1 MAALS
6 PASKVHPPQSPNV
19 QSSTN
24 PYQKR
29 AIANLRAFKPP
40 PTNYY
45 KCPLTR
51 RAAVLILLFADRAG
65 DLRVVLTIRSSNLKN
80 YSGQAALPGG
90 KADTLHETPFQTA
103 RREAFEEIGLPLEQA
118 HLPPGY
124 EIEHLTE
131 LPTNLAMT
139 ELGVRPCVAYLKTP
153 EPFAGNKSPN
163 AARDLLPKLDAKEVA
178 AVFTAPFF
186 NFLRE
191 RDVDPTIRDQTPGT
205 WYKGSWHSWHET
217 AWRMHQFHVPVT
229 PSTVFLAGSGNG
241 TSKPPS
247 AAAAGTPPPQNENST
262 SDQPDPSS
270 SSSAASA
277 SRTQPPSPPPPAS
290 PTPPGPSTLQ
300 PPLPRTFYHPQQ
312 PPPTTT
318 TTNPSLQTPRYR
330 VFGMTARIL
339 VDCARVAYAAEPE
352 FEHNSHFGDEEM
364 IDRLLGIGRLAAK
377 RREGEVLTREVM
389 GRAREGVKI

>member
-6 PASKVHPPQSPNV
+6 PAS
-19 QSSTN
+19 
-24 PYQKR
+24 KR

-65 DLRVVLTIRSSNLKN
+65 DLRVVLTIRSSTLKN

-103 RREAFEEIGLPLEQA
+103 RREAFEEIGLPLEKA
-118 HLPPGY
+118 HLPAGY

-131 LPTNLAMT
+131 LPANLAMT

-191 RDVDPTIRDQTPGT
+191 RDVDPAIRDQTPGE

-217 AWRMHQFHVPVT
+217 AWRMHHGGDPGARRRRRKVDLRWTDPLFLVRLRSIENTTLHPVT
-229 PSTVFLAGSGNG
+229 SN
-241 TSKPPS
+241 PPI
-247 AAAAGTPPPQNENST
+247 NNST
-262 SDQPDPSS
+262 
-270 SSSAASA
+270 
-277 SRTQPPSPPPPAS
+277 R
-290 PTPPGPSTLQ
+290 
-300 PPLPRTFYHPQQ
+300 
-312 PPPTTT
+312 
-318 TTNPSLQTPRYR
+318 
-330 VFGMTARIL
+330 
-339 VDCARVAYAAEPE
+339 
-352 FEHNSHFGDEEM
+352 
-364 IDRLLGIGRLAAK
+364 
-377 RREGEVLTREVM
+377 
-389 GRAREGVKI
+389 

>member
-6 PASKVHPPQSPNV
+6 PAS
-19 QSSTN
+19 
-24 PYQKR
+24 KR

-90 KADTLHETPFQTA
+90 KADTLNETPFQTA
-103 RREAFEEIGLPLEQA
+103 RREAFEEIGLPLEKE
-118 HLPPGY
+118 HLPTGY

-131 LPTNLAMT
+131 LPANLAMT

-153 EPFAGNKSPN
+153 EPFAGNRSPN

-191 RDVDPTIRDQTPGT
+191 RDVDPAIRDQVPGE

-229 PSTVFLAGSGNG
+229 PSTVFLAGNNA
-241 TSKPPS
+241 KPSSP
-247 AAAAGTPPPQNENST
+247 AAAAGTPRQDERKST
-262 SDQPDPSS
+262 SDQPTPASSAAPTTSHTDPPVQSPTSSEPTGPPGSPNRPASSSLQPPLPGTFYTTPSS
-270 SSSAASA
+270 SSSS
-277 SRTQPPSPPPPAS
+277 SPS
-290 PTPPGPSTLQ
+290 
-300 PPLPRTFYHPQQ
+300 
-312 PPPTTT
+312 
-318 TTNPSLQTPRYR
+318 PSLQSSSRYR

-339 VDCARVAYAAEPE
+339 VDCARVAYAAEPS

-364 IDRLLGIGRLAAK
+364 IERLLGIGRLAPK
-377 RREGEVLTREVM
+377 KREGEVLTREVM
-389 GRAREGVKI
+389 ERARRGVKI

>member
-6 PASKVHPPQSPNV
+6 PAS
-19 QSSTN
+19 
-24 PYQKR
+24 KR

-65 DLRVVLTIRSSNLKN
+65 DLRVVLTIRSSTLKN

-103 RREAFEEIGLPLEQA
+103 RREAFEEIGLPLEKA

-131 LPTNLAMT
+131 LPANLAMT

-191 RDVDPTIRDQTPGT
+191 RDVDPTIRDQTPGE

-229 PSTVFLAGSGNG
+229 ASTVFLAGRGDAKS
-241 TSKPPS
+241 SPS
-247 AAAAGTPPPQNENST
+247 AGETAGQGGDEK
-262 SDQPDPSS
+262 SS
-270 SSSAASA
+270 ADGRPASSSAGAVAAPRS
-277 SRTQPPSPPPPAS
+277 QPPNPAVRS
-290 PTPPGPSTLQ
+290 QTPGEPTGPPGSPADRTSTLQ
-300 PPLPRTFYHPQQ
+300 PPLPRTFYTAPTPTLS
-312 PPPTTT
+312 PPSADAT
-318 TTNPSLQTPRYR
+318 LQTPRYR

-339 VDCARVAYAAEPE
+339 VDCARVAYATEPE

-364 IDRLLGIGRLAAK
+364 IARLLGIGRLAPK
-377 RREGEVLTREVM
+377 RKEGEVLTREVM
-389 GRAREGVKI
+389 ERARKGGKGKI

>member
-1 MAALS
+1 MAAPWLLFR
-6 PASKVHPPQSPNV
+6 PHR
-19 QSSTN
+19 
-24 PYQKR
+24 R

-65 DLRVVLTIRSSNLKN
+65 DLRVVLTIRSSTLKN

-103 RREAFEEIGLPLEQA
+103 RREAFEEIGLPLEKA
-118 HLPPGY
+118 HLPAGY

-131 LPTNLAMT
+131 LPANLAMT

-163 AARDLLPKLDAKEVA
+163 AARDLLPRLDAKEVA

-191 RDVDPTIRDQTPGT
+191 RDVDPTIRDQTPGE

-229 PSTVFLAGSGNG
+229 PSTVFLAAGRGDAES
-241 TSKPPS
+241 SPS
-247 AAAAGTPPPQNENST
+247 AAAAGGTRGPDDEKST
-262 SDQPDPSS
+262 SDGPTP
-270 SSSAASA
+270 SAAA
-277 SRTQPPSPPPPAS
+277 SRTQPPTPGLTTPSQPTTPPDKPAS
-290 PTPPGPSTLQ
+290 STLQ
-300 PPLPRTFYHPQQ
+300 PPLPRTFYT
-312 PPPTTT
+312 PPSPTTNT
-318 TTNPSLQTPRYR
+318 SLSPPQPPRYR

-339 VDCARVAYAAEPE
+339 VDCARVAYATEPE

-364 IDRLLGIGRLAAK
+364 IARLLGIGRLGPK

-389 GRAREGVKI
+389 ERARRGVKM

>member
-6 PASKVHPPQSPNV
+6 PAS
-19 QSSTN
+19 
-24 PYQKR
+24 KR

-65 DLRVVLTIRSSNLKN
+65 DLRVVLTIRSSTLKN

-103 RREAFEEIGLPLEQA
+103 RREAFEEIGLPLEKA

-131 LPTNLAMT
+131 LPANLAMT

-153 EPFAGNKSPN
+153 EPFAGNRSPN

-191 RDVDPTIRDQTPGT
+191 RDVDPAIRDQTPGE
-205 WYKGSWHSWHET
+205 WYKGSWLSWHET

-229 PSTVFLAGSGNG
+229 PSTVFLAAGRGDAESSPSPSSAGG
-241 TSKPPS
+241 T
-247 AAAAGTPPPQNENST
+247 AGQGGGGDGRST
-262 SDQPDPSS
+262 SDGRNPSSSS
-270 SSSAASA
+270 SSSAAS
-277 SRTQPPSPPPPAS
+277 RTQPPTPPPDKPAS
-290 PTPPGPSTLQ
+290 
-300 PPLPRTFYHPQQ
+300 
-312 PPPTTT
+312 
-318 TTNPSLQTPRYR
+318 
-330 VFGMTARIL
+330 
-339 VDCARVAYAAEPE
+339 
-352 FEHNSHFGDEEM
+352 
-364 IDRLLGIGRLAAK
+364 
-377 RREGEVLTREVM
+377 
-389 GRAREGVKI
+389 

>member
-6 PASKVHPPQSPNV
+6 PAS
-19 QSSTN
+19 
-24 PYQKR
+24 KR

-103 RREAFEEIGLPLEQA
+103 RREAFEEIGLPLEKE
-118 HLPPGY
+118 HLPTGY

-131 LPTNLAMT
+131 LPANLAMT
-139 ELGVRPCVAYLKTP
+139 ELSVRPCVAYLKTP
-153 EPFAGNKSPN
+153 EPFAGNKTPN

-191 RDVDPTIRDQTPGT
+191 RDVDPTIRDQVPGE

-229 PSTVFLAGSGNG
+229 PATVFLANNAKASPHPAETPQQGG
-241 TSKPPS
+241 TS
-247 AAAAGTPPPQNENST
+247 AA
-262 SDQPDPSS
+262 DQPAPSS
-270 SSSAASA
+270 SSSTS
-277 SRTQPPSPPPPAS
+277 TNPPNPSS
-290 PTPPGPSTLQ
+290 PTPSPTSSPPRSPPGNSPDRTSSLQ
-300 PPLPRTFYHPQQ
+300 PPLPRTFYT
-312 PPPTTT
+312 PPNPTPSPT
-318 TTNPSLQTPRYR
+318 PSLQTPRYR

-339 VDCARVAYAAEPE
+339 VDCARVAYATEPS

-364 IDRLLGIGRLAAK
+364 IERLLGIGRLAPK
-377 RREGEVLTREVM
+377 RREGEVLSREVM
-389 GRAREGVKI
+389 ERARRGVKI

>member
-6 PASKVHPPQSPNV
+6 PAS
-19 QSSTN
+19 
-24 PYQKR
+24 KR

-65 DLRVVLTIRSSNLKN
+65 DLRVVLTIRSSTLKN

-103 RREAFEEIGLPLEQA
+103 RREAFEEIGLPLEKA

-131 LPTNLAMT
+131 LPANLAMT

-191 RDVDPTIRDQTPGT
+191 RDVDPAIRDQTPGV

-229 PSTVFLAGSGNG
+229 PSTVFLAGSGKNAESSPSPPG
-241 TSKPPS
+241 ETPGQDERTTSDGRTPS
-247 AAAAGTPPPQNENST
+247 AAAG
-262 SDQPDPSS
+262 
-270 SSSAASA
+270 AAA
-277 SRTQPPSPPPPAS
+277 SRTQPPTPDLPTPSQPTTPPPKPQ
-290 PTPPGPSTLQ
+290 TSTLQ
-300 PPLPRTFYHPQQ
+300 PPLPPPSSPSTTLQPQQ
-312 PPPTTT
+312 P
-318 TTNPSLQTPRYR
+318 PRYR

-364 IDRLLGIGRLAAK
+364 IARLIQIGRLGPK
-377 RREGEVLTREVM
+377 RTEGEVLTREVM
-389 GRAREGVKI
+389 ERARKAGRGVKI

>member
-6 PASKVHPPQSPNV
+6 PAS
-19 QSSTN
+19 
-24 PYQKR
+24 KR

-103 RREAFEEIGLPLEQA
+103 RREAFEEIGLPLEKE
-118 HLPPGY
+118 HLPTGY

-131 LPTNLAMT
+131 LPANLAMT

-153 EPFAGNKSPN
+153 EPFAGNRSPN

-191 RDVDPTIRDQTPGT
+191 KDVDPTIRDQVPGE

-229 PSTVFLAGSGNG
+229 PTTVFLAGN
-241 TSKPPS
+241 
-247 AAAAGTPPPQNENST
+247 NS
-262 SDQPDPSS
+262 Q
-270 SSSAASA
+270 
-277 SRTQPPSPPPPAS
+277 
-290 PTPPGPSTLQ
+290 
-300 PPLPRTFYHPQQ
+300 
-312 PPPTTT
+312 PTTAGGT
-318 TTNPSLQTPRYR
+318 IRQP
-330 VFGMTARIL
+330 
-339 VDCARVAYAAEPE
+339 
-352 FEHNSHFGDEEM
+352 HDE
-364 IDRLLGIGRLAAK
+364 
-377 RREGEVLTREVM
+377 T
-389 GRAREGVKI
+389 

>member
-1 MAALS
+1 MM
-6 PASKVHPPQSPNV
+6 
-19 QSSTN
+19 
-24 PYQKR
+24 

-65 DLRVVLTIRSSNLKN
+65 DLRVVLTIRSSTLKN

-103 RREAFEEIGLPLEQA
+103 RREAFEEIGLPLERA

-131 LPTNLAMT
+131 LPANLAMT

-153 EPFAGNKSPN
+153 ELFAGNRSPN

-191 RDVDPTIRDQTPGT
+191 RDVDPTIRDQTPGE

-229 PSTVFLAGSGNG
+229 PSTVFLAGVAAKSSPSPSPSAGETAG
-241 TSKPPS
+241 QGDDEKSSADGRTPS
-247 AAAAGTPPPQNENST
+247 AAAA
-262 SDQPDPSS
+262 
-270 SSSAASA
+270 AVA
-277 SRTQPPSPPPPAS
+277 SRTQPPTPGLTTPQPTTPPPKPQ
-290 PTPPGPSTLQ
+290 TSTLQ
-300 PPLPRTFYHPQQ
+300 PPLPGKFYTTPTPSPSPSSTPQ
-312 PPPTTT
+312 P
-318 TTNPSLQTPRYR
+318 PRYR

-339 VDCARVAYAAEPE
+339 VDCARVAYATEPE

-364 IDRLLGIGRLAAK
+364 IERLLGIGRLAPK

-389 GRAREGVKI
+389 ERARRGVKM

>member
-1 MAALS
+1 MM
-6 PASKVHPPQSPNV
+6 
-19 QSSTN
+19 
-24 PYQKR
+24 

-65 DLRVVLTIRSSNLKN
+65 DLRVVLTIRSSTLKN

-103 RREAFEEIGLPLEQA
+103 RREAFEEIGLPLEKA

-131 LPTNLAMT
+131 LPANLAMT

-191 RDVDPTIRDQTPGT
+191 RDVDPTIREQTPGV

-229 PSTVFLAGSGNG
+229 PSTVFLAGKGDAKS
-241 TSKPPS
+241 SPSPS
-247 AAAAGTPPPQNENST
+247 AGETPGQGGDEKSSADGRT
-262 SDQPDPSS
+262 AS
-270 SSSAASA
+270 SSSAGAA
-277 SRTQPPSPPPPAS
+277 SRTEPPNPPQTTPQPA
-290 PTPPGPSTLQ
+290 TPPDNPPTSTLQ
-300 PPLPRTFYHPQQ
+300 PPLPRTFYT
-312 PPPTTT
+312 PPSPDAT
-318 TTNPSLQTPRYR
+318 LQTPRYR

-339 VDCARVAYAAEPE
+339 VDCARVAYATEPE

-364 IDRLLGIGRLAAK
+364 IARLLGIGRLAPK

-389 GRAREGVKI
+389 ERARRGVKI

>member
-1 MAALS
+1 MAATWLLFR
-6 PASKVHPPQSPNV
+6 PHR
-19 QSSTN
+19 
-24 PYQKR
+24 R

-103 RREAFEEIGLPLEQA
+103 RREAFEEIGLPLEKE
-118 HLPPGY
+118 HLPTGY
-124 EIEHLTE
+124 DIEHLTE
-131 LPTNLAMT
+131 LPANLAMT
-139 ELGVRPCVAYLKTP
+139 ELGVRPCVAYLQTP
-153 EPFAGNKSPN
+153 EPFAGNRSPN

-191 RDVDPTIRDQTPGT
+191 RDVDPAIRDQVPGE

-229 PSTVFLAGSGNG
+229 PSTVFLAGNNA
-241 TSKPPS
+241 KP
-247 AAAAGTPPPQNENST
+247 AAAAGTPRQDERKST
-262 SDQPDPSS
+262 SDQPTPASSTSTTQTQPSTPTPTSEATGPPGSRPDRPASS
-270 SSSAASA
+270 S
-277 SRTQPPSPPPPAS
+277 
-290 PTPPGPSTLQ
+290 LQ
-300 PPLPRTFYHPQQ
+300 PPLPRTFY
-312 PPPTTT
+312 TT
-318 TTNPSLQTPRYR
+318 PSSSSSPSSSLQSSRYR

-339 VDCARVAYAAEPE
+339 VDCARVAYAAEPS

-364 IDRLLGIGRLAAK
+364 IERLLGIGRLAPK
-377 RREGEVLTREVM
+377 KREGEVLTREVM
-389 GRAREGVKI
+389 ERARRGTKI